1 MGDGVRCGDYCG
13 DGNNGGCP
21 EGAFCTDNDDGTV
34 TCSGCAIENGGCPE
48 GASCDE
54 DELGTVT
61 CGQVADCTV
70 NNGNCADNQVQYFQ
84 NFEIKVSLSNK
95 KDYQIIKRLKFPCKK
110 I

>member
-54 DELGTVT
+54 DESGKVT
-61 CGQVADCTV
+61 CGEVADCTV
-70 NNGNCADNQVQYFQ
+70 NNGNCADNQVQNFK

-95 KDYQIIKRLKFPCKK
+95 KIIRRD
-110 I
+110 